1 MGFFSWRTSDTNRSI
16 ANQYSGRETF
26 VVHMITEDGRVFTE
40 EDYEGYGVF
49 GGKDIY
55 ELIAEINDLC
65 LDGDTD
71 QKRVAAIDLL
81 HKTII
86 TNGERSYT
94 NGVDFTNWEQPIE
107 AEGGKTANSLV
118 SSGWKKVHPNGYGK
132 FEIAANNGIKLPKL
146 VEEIPTDF
154 NDVSYPTNCP
164 DQGFFYDDEE
174 EDYDEEDEDEDE
186 DDDDD
191 EYFDNNGFPEINLN

>member
-1 MGFFSWRTSDTNRSI
+1 MGFFSWKTSDTNRSI

-26 VVHMITEDGRVFTE
+26 VVHMILEDGRVFTE
-40 EDYEGYGVF
+40 EEYEGYGVF

-55 ELIAEINDLC
+55 ELIAEMNGLC

-71 QKRVAAIDLL
+71 QKRGAAIDLL

-107 AEGGKTANSLV
+107 AEGGKTANLLV
-118 SSGWKKVHPNGYGK
+118 SEGWKQVYPNGYGD
-132 FEIAANNGIKLPKL
+132 FNIAAKNGIKIPKL
-146 VEEIPTDF
+146 VEDLPEDF
-154 NDVSYPTNCP
+154 NDVSYPKNC
-164 DQGFFYDDEE
+164 DFQGYFYNDEEDDDEE
-174 EDYDEEDEDEDE
+174 EEEEEEDEDDENEDE
-186 DDDDD
+186 DDED
-191 EYFDNNGFPEINLN
+191 

>member
-1 MGFFSWRTSDTNRSI
+1 MGFFSWKTSDTNRSI
-16 ANQYSGRETF
+16 SNHYSGRKTF

-40 EDYEGYGVF
+40 EEYEGYGVF
-49 GGKDIY
+49 GCTDIY
-55 ELIAEINDLC
+55 ELIAEMNGLC

-71 QKRVAAIDLL
+71 QKRGAAIDLL

-94 NGVDFTNWEQPIE
+94 RGVDFTNWEQPLE
-107 AEGGKTANSLV
+107 TEGGKTANLLV
-118 SSGWKKVHPNGYGK
+118 SEGWKQVYPNGYGD
-132 FEIAANNGIKLPKL
+132 FEAAAANGIKVPKL

-164 DQGFFYDDEE
+164 DQGFFYDDEDDD
-174 EDYDEEDEDEDE
+174 EDYEDEYGGMRNCGDTEDED
-186 DDDDD
+186 
-191 EYFDNNGFPEINLN
+191 